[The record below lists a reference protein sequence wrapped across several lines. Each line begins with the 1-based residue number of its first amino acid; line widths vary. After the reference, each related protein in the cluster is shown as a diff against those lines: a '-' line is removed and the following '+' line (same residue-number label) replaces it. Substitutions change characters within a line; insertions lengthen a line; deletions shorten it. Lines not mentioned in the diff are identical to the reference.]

1 MSSRFRALVAG
12 LVVVASVLHG
22 SAKQRPQAPA
32 AAVSLDALTPT
43 VHPPL
48 PRDPSRLWLAPVA
61 SARASTASAG
71 FSRGVRLH
79 GEARYAE
86 ALPLVR
92 ASLANTP
99 LVEYGQYYTA
109 LTELRLSRLDEAQA
123 RFEGLAARAP
133 QGYVGDAAR
142 LRLAEIAELRGDLRA
157 ATARYTELAE
167 SKGLMAED
175 VLLKAARTAHAA
187 GDLGAAASAWMRVYY
202 EFPLSDAAALAQ
214 AQLDTLQ
221 LWQPL
226 AAGSARLKLELGRA
240 ERLFASRRYAQARSA
255 LEPLQPIAEGDTAEL
270 VALRLAECDFYLKR
284 FAATREAMEPW
295 TRKAS
300 RRAEAQFFYLSAMRE
315 LSQHD
320 EFVRLSRDLVTTWP
334 RESWAEETLNN
345 LATHYILVDDDAG
358 ALGVFREVLERFP
371 ASRHAQRAGWKV
383 GWAAYRQSRFDEAVR
398 LFEMS
403 AARFPRSDYRPS
415 WIYWAARA
423 HDQLQN
429 ADTANARYAIV
440 MADYQNSYYGRL
452 ASAAL
457 SERRVTPAAT
467 VPSSASAAPAGSN
480 ETGGTVTLPPTAAI
494 IRTLIAHELYDDAV
508 NELQYAQRAW
518 GDSAAIQATLGLV
531 YSRTGDLRRG
541 INAMKRAY
549 PHYITAGGEDL
560 PVEMLKVLFPVAFW
574 DQIKRHSRAHGLD
587 PYMIAALMAQESTF
601 DPQIR
606 SHANAVGLMQIL
618 PSTGSRYARRIG
630 LRRFR
635 PSMLTLPDTNIRLG
649 TAIFADLVA
658 RFDGGTHLA
667 LASYNAGEGAVAR
680 WVAERPGIPRDEFI
694 DDIPYP
700 ETQNYVKRIVGTAE
714 DYRRLYGELG
724 ATGLSKG
731 ATSAAAPSPDPAR
744 RRPKATPQTGTKAPA
759 SKKPTAKKPTA
770 KKPTPKKPATKGP
783 ARTKKAAPER
793 KAATAKTTGG
803 STRPTAR

>member
-1 MSSRFRALVAG
+1 MSSRLRALVAG
-12 LVVVASVLHG
+12 VVIVVSTLHG
-22 SAKQRPQAPA
+22 SADQRAQPPA
-32 AAVSLDALTPT
+32 AAVSLDALTAT
-43 VHPPL
+43 AHTPL
-48 PRDPSRLWLAPVA
+48 PGDPALLWLAPVA
-61 SARASTASAG
+61 STRSSPAYAS

-79 GEARYAE
+79 GQAQYAE

-92 ASLANTP
+92 TSLAKTP
-99 LVEYGQYYTA
+99 LADYGQYYTA
-109 LTELRLSRLDEAQA
+109 LTELRLSRIDEARA
-123 RFEGLAARAP
+123 RLEALVARGP

-142 LRLAEIAELRGDLRA
+142 LRLAEIAELRGDLRG
-157 ATARYTELAE
+157 ATAMYGELAG
-167 SKGLMAED
+167 SKGLVPED
-175 VLLKAARTAHAA
+175 LLLKVARTSQAA
-187 GDLGAAASAWMRVYY
+187 GDLEAAASAWMRIYY

-226 AAGSARLKLELGRA
+226 APGSRRLELELGRA

-255 LEPLQPIAEGDTAEL
+255 LEPLQPVAEADAAEL

-284 FAATREAMEPW
+284 FAATRQAMEPW

-300 RRAEAQFFYLSAMRE
+300 RRAEAQFFFLSAMRE

-320 EFVRLSRDLVTTWP
+320 EFVRLSRELVASWP
-334 RESWAEETLNN
+334 QESWAEETLNN
-345 LATHYILVDDDAG
+345 LATHYILVSDDER

-371 ASRHAQRAGWKV
+371 ASRHAQRAGWKA
-383 GWAAYRQSRFDEAVR
+383 GWAAYRQGRFGEAVR

-403 AARFPRSDYRPS
+403 AGRFPRSDYRPS
-415 WIYWAARA
+415 WIYWAGRA
-423 HDQLQN
+423 HDQLGN
-429 ADTANARYAIV
+429 AETANARYAIV
-440 MADYQNSYYGRL
+440 VADYQNSYYGRL
-452 ASAAL
+452 ASAIL
-457 SERRVTPAAT
+457 SERRVTPAAA
-467 VPSSASAAPAGSN
+467 VPASAAAAPASSIGGGS
-480 ETGGTVTLPPTAAI
+480 TALPPTAAT
-494 IRTLIAHELYDDAV
+494 IRALIAQELYDDAV

-518 GDSAAIQATLGLV
+518 GDSAAIQATLGLI

-549 PHYITAGGEDL
+549 PQYITAGGEDL
-560 PVEMLKVLFPVAFW
+560 PIAMLKVLFPVAYW
-574 DQIKRHSRAHGLD
+574 DQIKRHSKLRGLD
-587 PYMIAALMAQESTF
+587 PYMMAALMAQESTF

-606 SHANAVGLMQIL
+606 SHANAVGLMQVL
-618 PSTGSRYARRIG
+618 PSTGARYARRIG

-635 PSMLTLPDTNIRLG
+635 PSMLTVPETNIRLG
-649 TAIFADLVA
+649 TAIFTDLVA

-680 WVAERPGIPRDEFI
+680 WVAERPGIGRDEFI

-731 ATSAAAPSPDPAR
+731 ATSAAASASEPVR
-744 RRPKATPQTGTKAPA
+744 KRPRVTPGKETKTPA
-759 SKKPTAKKPTA
+759 SKKATAKKGT
-770 KKPTPKKPATKGP
+770 
-783 ARTKKAAPER
+783 RTKKATGR
-793 KAATAKTTGG
+793 KAPTAKTTGG
-803 STRPTAR
+803 STRPKAR

>member
-1 MSSRFRALVAG
+1 MNSCLRAVVGGVAI
-12 LVVVASVLHG
+12 VVSTLHG
-22 SAKQRPQAPA
+22 SADQRPQPPPAP
-32 AAVSLDALTPT
+32 VSLDALTAT
-43 VHPPL
+43 AHAPL
-48 PRDPSRLWLAPVA
+48 PADPSLLWLAPVA
-61 SARASTASAG
+61 STRPSPAYAS

-79 GEARYAE
+79 GQAQYAD

-92 ASLANTP
+92 TSLAKTP
-99 LVEYGQYYTA
+99 LADYGQYYTA
-109 LTELRLSRLDEAQA
+109 LTELRLSRIDEARA
-123 RFEGLAARAP
+123 RLEVLAARGP
-133 QGYVGDAAR
+133 RGYVGDAAR

-157 ATARYTELAE
+157 ATAMYGELAG
-167 SKGLMAED
+167 SKGLVPED
-175 VLLKAARTAHAA
+175 LLLKAARTSHAA
-187 GDLGAAASAWMRVYY
+187 GDLEAAASAWRRIYY

-221 LWQPL
+221 LWQPIVS
-226 AAGSARLKLELGRA
+226 GGRRLELELGRA

-255 LEPLQPIAEGDTAEL
+255 LEPLQPVAEGDTAEL

-320 EFVRLSRDLVTTWP
+320 EFVRLSRELVASWP
-334 RESWAEETLNN
+334 QESWAEETLNN
-345 LATHYILVDDDAG
+345 LATHHILVSDDER

-371 ASRHAQRAGWKV
+371 ASRHAQRAGWRA
-383 GWAAYRQSRFDEAVR
+383 GWAAYRQGRFGESVR

-403 AARFPRSDYRPS
+403 AGRFPRSDYRPS

-423 HDQLQN
+423 HDQLGN
-429 ADTANARYAIV
+429 AETANARYAIV
-440 MADYQNSYYGRL
+440 VADYQNSYYGRL
-452 ASAAL
+452 ASAIL
-457 SERRVTPAAT
+457 SERRVKPVAAAGA
-467 VPSSASAAPAGSN
+467 SSAPVPAGS
-480 ETGGTVTLPPTAAI
+480 TAGGGSTALPPTAAT
-494 IRTLIAHELYDDAV
+494 IRALIAQELYDDAL

-518 GDSAAIQATLGLV
+518 GDSAAIQATLGLI

-549 PHYITAGGEDL
+549 PQYITAGGEDL
-560 PVEMLKVLFPVAFW
+560 PIAMLKVLFPVAFW
-574 DQIKRHSRAHGLD
+574 DQIKRHSKSRGLD
-587 PYMIAALMAQESTF
+587 PYMMAALMAQESTF
-601 DPQIR
+601 DPQIK
-606 SHANAVGLMQIL
+606 SHANAVGLMQVL

-635 PSMLTLPDTNIRLG
+635 PSMLTVPETNIRLG
-649 TAIFADLVA
+649 TAIFTDLVA

-680 WVAERPGIPRDEFI
+680 WVAERPGIGRDEFI

-731 ATSAAAPSPDPAR
+731 ATSAAAPAPEPAR
-744 RRPKATPQTGTKAPA
+744 RRPQVTPQKGTKTPASNKATGKKGTR
-759 SKKPTAKKPTA
+759 T
-770 KKPTPKKPATKGP
+770 KKPTPG
-783 ARTKKAAPER
+783 R
-793 KAATAKTTGG
+793 KAPAAKTTGEA
-803 STRPTAR
+803 TRPKAR